1 MANETTGQE
10 GAPQRQAQSG
20 PARRMSERMTIYYS
34 NCAMAATSP
43 RDVSVFF
50 GRYVPITDQSG
61 GQSLIELYEQ
71 QVYMTVQQAEDLATL
86 LSRTVE
92 AIKSAKKE

>member
-10 GAPQRQAQSG
+10 GAPQRQPQSG
-20 PARRMSERMTIYYS
+20 PARMMSERMSIYYS
-34 NCAMAATSP
+34 NTAMVATSP
-43 RDVSVFF
+43 RDISLFF
-50 GRYVPITDQSG
+50 GRYVPAKDQGG
-61 GQSLIELYEQ
+61 GQTLVELYEQ

-92 AIKSAKKE
+92 AIKSAK

>member
-1 MANETTGQE
+1 M
-10 GAPQRQAQSG
+10 
-20 PARRMSERMTIYYS
+20 
-34 NCAMAATSP
+34 
-43 RDVSVFF
+43 
-50 GRYVPITDQSG
+50 TDQSG
-61 GQSLIELYEQ
+61 GQTLVELYEQ